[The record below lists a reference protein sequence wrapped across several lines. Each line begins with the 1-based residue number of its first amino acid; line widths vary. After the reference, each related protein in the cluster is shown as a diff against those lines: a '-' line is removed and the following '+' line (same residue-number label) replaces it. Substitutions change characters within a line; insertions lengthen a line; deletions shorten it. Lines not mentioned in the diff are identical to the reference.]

1 MRGRLFETA
10 AAAKSGTSAAE
21 RRNAADA
28 GALQH
33 APPTVDYHW
42 AAGAAPDPGGQ
53 ARALARASGAQ
64 LARVGGPLLQLQR
77 DHGNRCVQQVVKHL
91 HQAPRPAPISPPSLM
106 AGPIEDRYERA
117 AERVAQQVVGGA
129 SPRRAAGDTATG
141 RVPPIP
147 AAQREQGLAGGGAER
162 QARQAIQAARGG
174 GQPLPDQVR
183 DSMEAVI
190 GTDLSQVRLHTDARA
205 DQLAYLLQARAFT
218 TGPEIFLRRGEYRP
232 GSTAG
237 QRLLAHELTHV
248 AQQTGGTLSAD
259 GVSRLPLAAAGAG
272 VIQRMKI
279 GDFDTDVPEHLD
291 NLKMKILEME
301 TLSEVSAMRSAISEQ
316 LGRNEPDRNV
326 GQLLRALNTRER
338 RLTPEQP
345 TSPVGQG
352 RGALS
357 APPET
362 KQPSPPPP
370 IREQDAGRRTYER
383 KEQHTGALKRGS
395 KPAPPETEEPSPAPT
410 RARQRSPGPALPVPP
425 ETQQPSPP
433 PPIRE
438 QAPPRARKQEPG
450 PASVPPELK
459 PGGSGA
465 EADVLTAGA
474 ALTKRSS
481 DLLASAT
488 GLVKGPGDEPGA
500 AETWVG
506 ATGTWLRNVREFLQE
521 QETWYQGFKELPPDT
536 RIQHRPTLA
545 NPLLAL
551 AGDLQAHRRDLEKRF
566 EQEQKSAPL
575 NAAIAKRK
583 QEATARKELVGQYV
597 GSLEFQLQAPPEK
610 WEWGQPAQTVPAV
623 LLEWIFTAVIAKVD
637 QGKEGPSRWVAKL
650 LKDLRALTTT
660 SSHGLR
666 MEVVGNTQS
675 SGNVGGEAR
684 ANSIRL
690 NIDMSSLSSGDMQNA
705 LTGDD
710 PRAARTRE
718 ELVTTTASTLIHE
731 SAHVRQEQTYD
742 NTSYPWKAS
751 PHYGGHSLGQGS
763 STGVAYD
770 EWSEDVQK
778 AFNEFEKGGS
788 SGQAIADDAWKHIFP
803 GLERYHDPEA
813 GTDERAKELVSH
825 LMELVYAW
833 SDDTRFRD
841 VFPDCAALLD
851 RVITEG
857 TPPVPRAR
865 AVQKA
870 FEEFYRGG
878 TSNQALTD
886 DAYMRILP
894 ALELRYHRAGTDER
908 AKELV
913 SSLSDLRR
921 AWNNDKRF
929 RTVFPACTG
938 LLAMADIN
946 LGW

>member
-10 AAAKSGTSAAE
+10 AAAKIATSAAE
-21 RRNAADA
+21 RRNAVDA

-53 ARALARASGAQ
+53 ARALARACGAQ
-64 LARVGGPLLQLQR
+64 LARVGGALLQLQR
-77 DHGNRCVQQVVKHL
+77 DYGNRCVQQVVKHL

-106 AGPIEDRYERA
+106 AGPIEDRYEHA
-117 AERVAQQVVGGA
+117 AERVAQQVVDGA
-129 SPRRAAGDTATG
+129 SPQHAAGDTATG

-147 AAQREQGLAGGGAER
+147 AAQREQGLVGGGADGGV
-162 QARQAIQAARGG
+162 RQAIQAARGG

-183 DSMEAVI
+183 DSMEAVV

-205 DQLAYLLQARAFT
+205 DQLTYLLQARAFT

-232 GSTAG
+232 GSPAG

-248 AQQTGGTLSAD
+248 AQQTGGTLNAD

-279 GDFDTDVPEHLD
+279 GDRDTDVPEHLD

-301 TLSEVSAMRSAISEQ
+301 TLSEVSAMRSNISEQ

-338 RLTPEQP
+338 RLTSKQP
-345 TSPVGQG
+345 TSPVGQDLG
-352 RGALS
+352 GLP

-362 KQPSPPPP
+362 K
-370 IREQDAGRRTYER
+370 
-383 KEQHTGALKRGS
+383 
-395 KPAPPETEEPSPAPT
+395 
-410 RARQRSPGPALPVPP
+410 
-425 ETQQPSPP
+425 QPSPP

-438 QAPPRARKQEPG
+438 QAPPRARKQEPD

-459 PGGSGA
+459 SKGSGA

-474 ALTKRSS
+474 ALTKRSA

-488 GLVKGPGDEPGA
+488 GLVKGPGDKPGA

-506 ATGTWLRNVREFLQE
+506 ATGTWLRNVQEFLQE
-521 QETWYQGFKELPPDT
+521 QEKWYEHDYRELPPDT

-545 NPLLAL
+545 NPLLAS

-650 LKDLRALTTT
+650 LKDLRALTTAD
-660 SSHGLR
+660 SHGLR

-690 NIDMSSLSSGDMQNA
+690 NIDLSSLSSGDMQNA
-705 LTGDD
+705 LTGED

-718 ELVTTTASTLIHE
+718 DLVTTTASTLIHE

-770 EWSEDVQK
+770 EWSEDAQK

-788 SGQAIADDAWKHIFP
+788 LGRALADDAWKRIFP

-857 TPPVPRAR
+857 TPPVPRAQ

-886 DAYMRILP
+886 DAYKRILP
-894 ALELRYHRAGTDER
+894 ALEQRYRRAGTDER
-908 AKELV
+908 ANDLV
-913 SSLSDLRR
+913 ASLSDLRR

-938 LLAMADIN
+938 FLAMVDIN